1 MQFQNTASILP
12 DRTRSWHECL
22 QTVLLSIVTQVREIA
37 VPDIGDFE
45 SVDIIEVLVAPGD
58 VIRAEDPL
66 VTLESDKA
74 TMDVPAPFGGTISEL
89 KVQTG
94 DKVAQGS
101 VLCTIE
107 TADDP
112 AVTEASEPAD
122 TPAQTDLPS
131 PPLVAVPETTA
142 ETPPV
147 TPQVPQPPPTLP
159 PPFERSGGA
168 LPHASPAVRGLGRE
182 LGVDLSAVRGTG
194 PKGRI
199 LKEDVQLHVK
209 EALNRPSELGPV
221 TAATGAAAA
230 GPGIPP
236 PPQIDYSQ
244 WGPTETAPLSRIQ
257 KVSGPHLQRAWLNI
271 PHVTHHDEADITDL
285 DAFRRSLTSPATDI
299 SVHVTVLAF
308 LVKAVAAGLDRFPK
322 FNAALDPDGQSITYR
337 RFFNVGIAVDTEEG
351 LVVPVLRNVDS
362 KGILQIAGEMG
373 DLATRARDGKLTPDD
388 LQGGCISISN
398 LGGIG
403 GTAFT
408 PIVNAPQVAILGAAR
423 SRMMPLWDGEAF
435 QPRLVLPL
443 SVSYDHRVIDG
454 AEAARCTVFIR
465 ELLEDIRRLAL

>member
-1 MQFQNTASILP
+1 M
-12 DRTRSWHECL
+12 
-22 QTVLLSIVTQVREIA
+22 TQLKEIA

-74 TMDVPAPFGGTISEL
+74 TMDVPAPFGGTISDL

-107 TADDP
+107 TVDDP
-112 AVTEASEPAD
+112 AVTQIPAPAD
-122 TPAQTDLPS
+122 HPTQTDVRS
-131 PPLVAVPETTA
+131 PPPSAVPEA
-142 ETPPV
+142 AGEAPAAA
-147 TPQVPQPPPTLP
+147 PQVPHPPPTLP

-168 LPHASPAVRGLGRE
+168 LPHASPAVRGLARE
-182 LGVDLSAVRGTG
+182 LGVDLSAIRGTG

-209 EALNRPSELGPV
+209 EVLSRPAGPTQV
-221 TAATGAAAA
+221 TTVTGAAAD

-236 PPQIDYSQ
+236 PPQVDYSR

-285 DAFRRSLTSPATDI
+285 DTFRRSLTSPATDTP
-299 SVHVTVLAF
+299 VHVTVLAF

-322 FNAALDPDGQSITYR
+322 FNAALNPDGQSLTYR
-337 RFFNVGIAVDTEEG
+337 KFFNVGIAVDTEEG
-351 LVVPVLRNVDS
+351 LVVPVISDVDS
-362 KGILQIAGEMG
+362 KGILQIAGEMD
-373 DLATRARDGKLTPDD
+373 DLATRARGGKLTPDD

-454 AEAARCTVFIR
+454 AEAARFTVFVR